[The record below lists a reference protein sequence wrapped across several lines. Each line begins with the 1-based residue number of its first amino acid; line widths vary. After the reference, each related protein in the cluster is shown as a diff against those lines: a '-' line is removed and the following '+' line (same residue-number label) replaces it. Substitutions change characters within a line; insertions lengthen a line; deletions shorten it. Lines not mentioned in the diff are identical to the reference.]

1 MNVRCAPR
9 EGEKGRTAEKNR
21 QFIAE
26 KRRREDTDAPKRAV
40 WNGQV
45 AVSLQES
52 DEVWKHRDG

>member
-1 MNVRCAPR
+1 MGR
-9 EGEKGRTAEKNR
+9 ETEKKR

-45 AVSLQES
+45 AVSLQEN
-52 DEVWKHRDG
+52 DEVWKHREG